1 MSKDMNRIK
10 AVCAE
15 TKHTNLWLT
24 HELKKDVAPVSKW
37 CTNTSQPSLEALYQ
51 IAECLNV
58 DVKDLLNSSIYD
70 DIQLVRF
77 VKQ

>member
-51 IAECLNV
+51 IEECLNV
-58 DVKDLLNSSIYD
+58 DVKDFLNSSIND

>member
-1 MSKDMNRIK
+1 MNRIK
-10 AVCAE
+10 AVCAK

-37 CTNTSQPSLEALYQ
+37 CTNTNQPSIEALYQ

-58 DVKDLLNSSIYD
+58 DVKDLLNSSIND